1 MTDDAPG
8 DSPFARIGGQ
18 PTVDALVDRFYDE
31 IENNPAAAGLRAIHS
46 ADLAEIRRVLKLYLG
61 QWLGGPAH
69 YSEERGH
76 PRLRARHLP
85 FAIGTEERDSW
96 LACMRTALDATV
108 VDEEARRG
116 IFDAMTRLADF
127 MRNR

>member
-1 MTDDAPG
+1 MTDDASG
-8 DSPFARIGGQ
+8 ESPFARIGGQ
-18 PTVDALVDRFYDE
+18 PTIDTLVDRFYDE
-31 IENNPAAAGLRAIHS
+31 IEQNPAAADLRALHS
-46 ADLAEIRRVLKLYLG
+46 QDLGEIRRVLKLYLG
-61 QWLGGPAH
+61 QWLGGPAR

-85 FAIGTEERDSW
+85 FAIGTDERDAW

-108 VDEEARRG
+108 DDEEARRG
-116 IFDAMTRLADF
+116 IYDAVARLADF